1 MLLSSFEG
9 VINARNVILGATLG
23 VILRVIL
30 GAFWCNF
37 GYLVPTT
44 RLCPEKVFTYSN
56 TC

>member
-1 MLLSSFEG
+1 MLLSSFER

-44 RLCPEKVFTYSN
+44 RLCPEN
-56 TC
+56 DLHIQIQ